1 MKSRSS
7 SPRKASAAPR
17 SSGQQQQAASGAGNQ
32 YGEGNYKATRD
43 YNAGLKKHLEG
54 SDVEREAREAAPRNE
69 REQREMDDA
78 ERAGRRPARGNDS
91 VEGAGKGSDSDA
103 DLKKK

>member
-7 SPRKASAAPR
+7 SQRKASPTPR
-17 SSGQQQQAASGAGNQ
+17 SSGQQQQAASGAGKQ

-54 SDVEREAREAAPRNE
+54 ADVEREARDAAPRND
-69 REQREMDDA
+69 REEREMDEA
-78 ERAGRRPARGNDS
+78 ERIGRRPARGNDS
-91 VEGAGKGSDSDA
+91 VEGAGKGPDSDA
-103 DLKKK
+103 DLQK